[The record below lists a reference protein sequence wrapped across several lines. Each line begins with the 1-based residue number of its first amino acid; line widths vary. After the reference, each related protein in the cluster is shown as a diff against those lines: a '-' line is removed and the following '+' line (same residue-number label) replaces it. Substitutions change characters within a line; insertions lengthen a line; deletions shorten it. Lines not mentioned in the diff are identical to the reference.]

1 MQDIERYRIG
11 TLVSLIITK
20 VNLNEQAQAEAEKE
34 SKKGRKATQAD
45 IDAFARR

>member
-1 MQDIERYRIG
+1 MQDIERYKIG

-20 VNLNEQAQAEAEKE
+20 VNINEKSKAEAEKE
-34 SKKGRKATQAD
+34 SKRGRKATQAD